1 MFERIS
7 TMLEDLKRHKGFLK
21 YFKNTSWLLGEKIL
35 RIFAGL
41 FVTVWMAR
49 YLGPEQFGLFTYA
62 QSFVFFFTIMATLGL
77 DSIVVRELVHDKNL
91 YNKLLGSAFSIKLIG
106 AIIVLIILSLAVQ
119 LTDNDNPTNLLI
131 FVIATSIIFQSFNVI
146 DFYCQSQV
154 VSKYVALA
162 NSISLFVSS
171 IVKITLILYEAPL
184 ITFAYVIVFE
194 SLVLASG
201 LIYFYIKNLQLKIFN
216 WRFDW
221 KICKNLLKDSW
232 PLVFSGILISIYMK
246 IDQIMIKEI
255 LGLEDNGQ
263 YAAAVTLSEAFYFI
277 PMVVASSLF
286 PAIINAKKNNKKL
299 YVTRLRRF
307 YSLMIWLAIA
317 IAIPTTFLS
326 DWIVNLL
333 YGDQYYQA
341 SGVLTIHIWASIF
354 VFMGVANGKWL
365 INENLQFFSMIYT
378 VIGVVTNI
386 VLNYILIRKIG
397 IEGAAWA
404 TIISQF
410 IATYFCLLLFKK
422 TRVSFFR
429 LSKSLF
435 LVNTLNINKK

>member
-1 MFERIS
+1 
-7 TMLEDLKRHKGFLK
+7 
-21 YFKNTSWLLGEKIL
+21 
-35 RIFAGL
+35 
-41 FVTVWMAR
+41 
-49 YLGPEQFGLFTYA
+49 
-62 QSFVFFFTIMATLGL
+62 
-77 DSIVVRELVHDKNL
+77 
-91 YNKLLGSAFSIKLIG
+91 
-106 AIIVLIILSLAVQ
+106 
-119 LTDNDNPTNLLI
+119 
-131 FVIATSIIFQSFNVI
+131 
-146 DFYCQSQV
+146 
-154 VSKYVALA
+154 
-162 NSISLFVSS
+162 
-171 IVKITLILYEAPL
+171 
-184 ITFAYVIVFE
+184 
-194 SLVLASG
+194 
-201 LIYFYIKNLQLKIFN
+201 
-216 WRFDW
+216 
-221 KICKNLLKDSW
+221 
-232 PLVFSGILISIYMK
+232 MK